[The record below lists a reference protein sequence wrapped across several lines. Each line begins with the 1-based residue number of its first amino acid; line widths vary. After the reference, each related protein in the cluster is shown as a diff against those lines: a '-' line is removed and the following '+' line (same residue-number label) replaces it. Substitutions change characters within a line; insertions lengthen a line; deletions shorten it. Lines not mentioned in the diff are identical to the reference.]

1 MFDLTRAIDY
11 FSTDS
16 RQNLENLY
24 RNKSTLS
31 LKQGQFIAM
40 EAKKIYIVDLGL
52 VQLNKLHSSGDERIL
67 GLAYPSMP
75 FGVPLTQ
82 VDSYEAIALSDVQL
96 MQLDEKEIEES
107 AQLAQMLLRSVTRRL
122 QQTEEL
128 LAIVGERRVE
138 DRLRSLLKFLGQ
150 EIGEE
155 TEQGIRL
162 GVRLTHQ
169 QISDMIVTTRVSVTR
184 LLMEF
189 RKAGI
194 LEVDETRH
202 LLIVRTT
209 DN

>member
-1 MFDLTRAIDY
+1 MFDLTRAIAY
-11 FSTDS
+11 SSTDS
-16 RQNLENLY
+16 RQNLEDLY
-24 RNKSTLS
+24 RNQSTLS

-40 EAKKIYIVDLGL
+40 EARKIYIVDLGL
-52 VQLNKLHSSGDERIL
+52 VQLNKLHSSGDERTL

-75 FGVPLTQ
+75 FGFPLTQ

-96 MQLDEKEIEES
+96 VQLDEKEIEES
-107 AQLAQMLLRSVTRRL
+107 AQLAQMLLRAVTRRL

-128 LAIVGERRVE
+128 LAIVGERRVQ

-162 GVRLTHQ
+162 NVRLTHQ
-169 QISDMIVTTRVSVTR
+169 KISDMIVTTRVSVTR

-194 LEVDETRH
+194 LDVDETRH
-202 LLIVRTT
+202 LLISRTT
-209 DN
+209 DY

>member
-1 MFDLTRAIDY
+1 MFDLTRAIAY
-11 FSTDS
+11 PSMDS
-16 RQNLENLY
+16 RQNLEDLY
-24 RNKSTLS
+24 RNQSTIS

-40 EAKKIYIVDLGL
+40 EARKIYIVDRGL

-75 FGVPLTQ
+75 FGFPLTQ
-82 VDSYEAIALSDVQL
+82 VVSYEAIALSDVQL
-96 MQLDEKEIEES
+96 KQLDQKEIEES
-107 AQLAQMLLRSVTRRL
+107 SQLAQMLFRKVTRRL

-128 LAIVGERRVE
+128 LAIVGERRIE

-162 GVRLTHQ
+162 SVRLTHQ
-169 QISDMIVTTRVSVTR
+169 QISDMIGTTRVSVTR
-184 LLMEF
+184 IFQEF

-194 LEVDETRH
+194 LDIDATRR
-202 LLIVRTT
+202 LLISRTS